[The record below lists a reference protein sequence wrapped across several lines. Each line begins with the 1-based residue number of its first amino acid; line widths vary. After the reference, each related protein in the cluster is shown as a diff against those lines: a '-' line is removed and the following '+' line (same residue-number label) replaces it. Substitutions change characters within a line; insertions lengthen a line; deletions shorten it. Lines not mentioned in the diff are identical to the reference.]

1 MPLEAVSPW
10 PSWRSL
16 LRLAPEPF
24 LTTRREPRQPESLI
38 AEPAQVFGYP
48 FHKSTAEVYRSETKE
63 FRPQYARVRGTLDY
77 TYHFS
82 PTLARQRVQDR
93 IIEEAL
99 SKGEASDEPWLLFT
113 AGGMGAG
120 KSWSMKRLSLKG
132 YFRQTSFV
140 RVDPDDLRTH
150 LPEYSRYLLHDAMTA
165 GQKTHEEASLMTEI
179 AVCEALKESKH
190 VLVDSSLRD
199 WEWYKQCLLKIRRK
213 YPKRKIGIIY
223 VEADRQ
229 LVYDRARARALKTGR
244 IVPHH
249 TIDAALDQVPVSVE
263 KLKELTDY
271 TATIVNNPDELLLKS
286 GDTCWAAFKARW

>member
-1 MPLEAVSPW
+1 VRNISETKRVSVRRFACTCVFIAFTLLFSTRRVLRYRDTFGLTSYSTILRHSSLAVALKTTRSFLFAHTRRHAVGGSSATLPMPLEAVSPW

-165 GQKTHEEASLMTEI
+165 GQKTHEVVSPLCAIFAS
-179 AVCEALKESKH
+179 H
-190 VLVDSSLRD
+190 
-199 WEWYKQCLLKIRRK
+199 
-213 YPKRKIGIIY
+213 PK
-223 VEADRQ
+223 V
-229 LVYDRARARALKTGR
+229 
-244 IVPHH
+244 
-249 TIDAALDQVPVSVE
+249 
-263 KLKELTDY
+263 
-271 TATIVNNPDELLLKS
+271 
-286 GDTCWAAFKARW
+286 